1 MNPNKKRRDFLKQS
15 VAGSLGI
22 ALSTLPSNATET
34 VPHSTSDS
42 GYKAL
47 VCVLLE
53 GGADTF
59 NMLIPRQRKSYR
71 KYRRLRGELAV
82 ARETLL
88 PIDTEYGF
96 RGNMG
101 EMQRLYREKKLA
113 VVANVGTLVE
123 PVTPRQVREGSKK
136 IPFEL
141 FAHNTQRKQWMFAD
155 ATGNTHNGW
164 GARAADRLYAT
175 SDPARSYCAINT
187 ADINTFLF
195 SGGRKDPLHFTEPSI
210 SPDTMRRYGFGPE
223 SGGAAFGRVY
233 QHLYAL
239 QQSNRNPLQATMAR
253 QRIHELN
260 LPVKLEGLF
269 DGVRDFDGFT
279 TGVHEVGKPL
289 GSQLELVAQTLSVK
303 DRFPARPRRQIF
315 FVDHHNWDTHDSD
328 NEHQAGYLSDSLG
341 AFQKAMEEL
350 EMEEEVTL
358 LTLSDFGRSL
368 TPNGAGTDHGWG
380 TFAFVMGGA
389 VNGGNIYGK
398 MPRIQRN
405 SPDAWYDRLVPALSM
420 ESYLATLLAWM
431 GLSEDEL
438 DLVLPNLR
446 NFPTRNLGFMRG

>member
-1 MNPNKKRRDFLKQS
+1 MNPHKKRRDFLKQS
-15 VAGSLGI
+15 LAGVFGVA
-22 ALSTLPSNATET
+22 AATLPSNAAEPRTR
-34 VPHSTSDS
+34 PAADD
-42 GYKAL
+42 GYRAL

-59 NMLIPRQRKSYR
+59 NMIVPRRKKSYE
-71 KYRRLRGELAV
+71 KYRKLRRHLAV
-82 ARETLL
+82 ARDSLL
-88 PIDTEYGF
+88 PIDARYGL

-141 FAHNTQRKQWMFAD
+141 FAHNTQRDQWMFGD
-155 ATGNTHNGW
+155 ATGRSRTGW
-164 GARAADRLYAT
+164 AARATDRLYPV
-175 SDPARSYCAINT
+175 SNPARSYCTIDT
-187 ADINTFLF
+187 ADVNTLLF
-195 SGGRKDPLHFTEPSI
+195 SGGRKDPLHLTEPNI

-223 SGGAAFGRVY
+223 SGGGAFGRVY

-239 QQSNRNPLQATMAR
+239 HQLDRNPLQATMAR
-253 QRIHELN
+253 QRIRELN

-303 DRFPARPRRQIF
+303 DRFPGRPRRQIF

-328 NEHQAGYLSDSLG
+328 NEHQTGYLSDSLG

-350 EMEEEVTL
+350 GMESEVTV

-380 TFAFVMGGA
+380 THAFVMGGA
-389 VNGGNIYGK
+389 VKGGKIYGK
-398 MPRIQRN
+398 MPRIERD

-431 GLSEDEL
+431 GLSKDEL

-446 NFPTRNLGFMRG
+446 SFPTRDLGFMRG